1 MNEFMVNFKEKMQV
15 IEEMAR
21 ALNVRIEMLEAEN
34 TELRAKLNDGWS
46 DRVTFENV
54 VEQIASNEDPA
65 QRDEA
70 RKIFEPM
77 LKKEMARKLRAE
89 IKRKVKEMIEETTP
103 QVQKIDVQG
112 DYVVNKNVSKEVN
125 GVAAR
130 ATGIII
136 N

>member
-65 QRDEA
+65 LRDEG
-70 RKIFEPM
+70 RKLFEPM
-77 LKKEMARKLRAE
+77 LKKEMARKLRAA
-89 IKRKVKEMIEETTP
+89 IKHKVKEMNGGDGGRTFNNYGTYTE
-103 QVQKIDVQG
+103 VQSG
-112 DYVVNKNVSKEVN
+112 GMN
-125 GVAAR
+125 
-130 ATGIII
+130 I
-136 N
+136 NNRSDGGN